1 MNAEFSPSWVSPP
14 GETIDDLLKERG
26 ITAAELAIQLGMGDS
41 EIDALSAGRKELD
54 LSVANKL
61 EAVFGGSAE
70 FWVARE
76 QQYRQ
81 GLRQLPPRITD
92 SGTSVDDWLSDLP
105 IKDMVRFGWIPA
117 TATRVETERV
127 CLDFFGLPSV
137 DAWHEAYRQVQE
149 AAAFRTSPSFESQ
162 PGAVAAWLRQGELV
176 AQDIACRPWDS
187 ERFRTELTNIRALT
201 RLKEPQAFIPEL
213 ANTCA
218 DCGVAAVVVRA
229 PLGCRASGATRFLS
243 AERALLLLSFRYLS
257 DDHFWFTFFHE
268 AAHLLLHGKDRL
280 FLEGAST
287 VSSEQ
292 EHEANRFAADLLI
305 PPECRSELMA
315 LGPDS
320 RDVLRFARQIG
331 VSPGIVVGQLQHL
344 GIVKR
349 SQLNSLKRRFHW
361 AND

>member
-1 MNAEFSPSWVSPP
+1 MSTGFSPNWVSPP

-26 ITAAELAIQLGMGDS
+26 ITKAELASRLG
-41 EIDALSAGRKELD
+41 IKSADVDELISGRMELNSS
-54 LSVANKL
+54 LANKL
-61 EAVFGGSAE
+61 ESIFGGGAK
-70 FWVARE
+70 FWLARE

-81 GLRQLPPRITD
+81 GLRQLTPQRPVSDTKE
-92 SGTSVDDWLSDLP
+92 DDWLSDLP

-117 TATRVETERV
+117 TTTRLETERV
-127 CLDFFGLPSV
+127 CLDFFGLQSV
-137 DAWHEAYRQVQE
+137 DVWRTAYRQVQE
-149 AAAFRTSPSFESQ
+149 VAAFRTSPSFESQ

-176 AQDIACRPWDS
+176 ARELHCSPWNP
-187 ERFRTELTNIRALT
+187 ERFRERLHGLRSLTRSKDPETFVPELTNA
-201 RLKEPQAFIPEL
+201 
-213 ANTCA
+213 CA

-229 PLGCRASGATRFLS
+229 PSGCRASGATRFLS
-243 AERALLLLSFRYLS
+243 AEKALLLLSFRYLS
-257 DDHFWFTFFHE
+257 DDHFWFTFYHE

-305 PPECRSELMA
+305 PAECRTELIR
-315 LGPDS
+315 LDPNS
-320 RDVLRFARQIG
+320 RNVMRFARQIG

-344 GIVKR
+344 RIIKR

-361 AND
+361 TRD